1 MCFVLRIGLLP
12 DYIKQAE
19 TYDRTRGASPS
30 ILSPLRQA
38 LQGAPGRSL
47 VDVGGGTGNYS
58 EVLKAEGWRPLV
70 VDRSSGMLARA
81 QSKGLETLLA
91 DAQALPLADQSF
103 DAAMLISMLHH
114 LDRPET
120 ALSEARRVLR
130 PGGHMAVMAFTREDI
145 DDLWLLDYFPITRP
159 WMAETH
165 PPLASIMDEL
175 PGATRLEIRFND
187 LTDAS
192 LAALASHPRLI
203 LDPQWRR
210 QTSYF
215 ERLERDHASE
225 LEEGLA
231 RLLDDLDAG
240 RGPERPGRGSV
251 IVWDKDP
258 LR

>member
-19 TYDRTRGASPS
+19 TYDRTRGVSPS

-38 LQGAPGRSL
+38 LQGAPGAL
-47 VDVGGGTGNYS
+47 LADIGGGTGNYS
-58 EVLKAEGWRPLV
+58 EALRPEGWQPLV
-70 VDRSSGMLARA
+70 IDRSSGMLERA
-81 QSKGLETLLA
+81 QGKGLETLLA
-91 DAQALPLADQSF
+91 DARALPLADGSF

-114 LDRPET
+114 LDRPEM
-120 ALSEARRVLR
+120 ALSEARRILR
-130 PGGHMAVMAFTREDI
+130 PGGHLAVMAFTREDI
-145 DDLWLLDYFPITRP
+145 EDLWLLDYFPITRP

-165 PPLASIMDEL
+165 PPMASIMNEL
-175 PGATRLEIRFND
+175 PGATRLEISFDD
-187 LTDAS
+187 LADAS
-192 LAALASHPRLI
+192 LAALASHPKLI

-240 RGPERPGRGSV
+240 RGPEGPGRGSM

-258 LR
+258 RG